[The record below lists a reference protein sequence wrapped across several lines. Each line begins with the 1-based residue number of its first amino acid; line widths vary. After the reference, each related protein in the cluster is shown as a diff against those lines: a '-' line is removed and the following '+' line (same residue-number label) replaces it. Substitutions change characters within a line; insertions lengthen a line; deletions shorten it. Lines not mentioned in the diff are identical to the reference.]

1 MTTLMITGA
10 NRGIGLELAKRYAA
24 AGNTVLACCREPAKA
39 KELNALAAANKSV
52 KVLGVHVAD
61 AKSVAALKSTLGDQ
75 PIDVLINNAGMQGP
89 PPQNQSLDKM
99 DYEGWAETF
108 AVNSMA
114 PLRMLQTFRGNLAK
128 GKQPKA
134 VTITSQMGALS
145 LDMTMAYAYCASKA
159 AVNKVMKLA
168 SVELAQQG
176 IIVSLIHPGWVK
188 TDMGGPHAQLTVEE
202 SAKGI
207 QSVIDKLTPADNGSF
222 KKWDGEAHGW

>member
-1 MTTLMITGA
+1 MSTIMITGA
-10 NRGIGLELAKRYAA
+10 NRGIGLELTKRYAA
-24 AGNTVLACCREPAKA
+24 AGNTVLACCREPSKA

-61 AKSVAALKSTLGDQ
+61 PKSVAALKATVGDQ

-89 PPQNQSLDKM
+89 PPQQQSLEQM
-99 DYEGWAETF
+99 DYAGWAETF

-114 PLRMLQTFRGNLAK
+114 PLRMLQTFRPNLAK
-128 GKQPKA
+128 SKQPKA

-176 IIVSLIHPGWVK
+176 IAVSLIHPGWVK
-188 TDMGGPHAQLTVEE
+188 TDMGGPHAQLSVEE

-207 QSVIDKLTPADNGSF
+207 QSVIDKLTIEDTGSF
-222 KKWDGEAHGW
+222 KKWNGETHAW